1 VGAELANLRVRLWS
15 DLVLV
20 VLERSAGGVA
30 APLPEI
36 EIREAGPEDAPAYQT
51 DIGTDPAATV
61 VQRLSAPGSSCWV
74 ARAEGRIVHASWVET
89 VAAWMGEAER
99 LFLVPSG
106 DAYIYES
113 FTRPEMRG
121 RGVYPAVLATLSE
134 RLGARGIARLWIAA
148 ETTNAPSLRAIEKAG
163 FSEAFRIEVV
173 RRLGRVEVRMPSGVA
188 PQLRE
193 H

>member
-1 VGAELANLRVRLWS
+1 
-15 DLVLV
+15 
-20 VLERSAGGVA
+20 
-30 APLPEI
+30 
-36 EIREAGPEDAPAYQT
+36 
-51 DIGTDPAATV
+51 
-61 VQRLSAPGSSCWV
+61 
-74 ARAEGRIVHASWVET
+74 
-89 VAAWMGEAER
+89 MGEAER